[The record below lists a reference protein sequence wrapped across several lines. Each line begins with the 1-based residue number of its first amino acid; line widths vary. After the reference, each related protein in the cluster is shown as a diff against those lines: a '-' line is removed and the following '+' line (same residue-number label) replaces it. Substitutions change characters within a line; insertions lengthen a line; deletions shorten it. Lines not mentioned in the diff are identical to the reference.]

1 VYERTFD
8 RLKAIGLDQRAI
20 DLWSAVLTGLV
31 AQQLSNDP
39 IGDRWAVLVDPA
51 VDMLVAAT
59 RPSGQK
65 LESTRSKR

>member
-1 VYERTFD
+1 M
-8 RLKAIGLDQRAI
+8 
-20 DLWSAVLTGLV
+20 LTGLV

-39 IGDRWAVLVDPA
+39 SGDRWAVLVDPA

-59 RPSGQK
+59 HPSGKK